1 MTDSKFFRQ
10 YLDILNEG
18 PPPGIG
24 PNAPL
29 KPGPLPD
36 RPGYTK
42 TIIPDGPQ
50 KGWTRY
56 QKIGSKS
63 RAEYEK
69 AMADFKAMQNDP
81 EYQQRVAA
89 SLNKPKVEVTGRVP
103 GQDFTVSNLEILK
116 NLVDPEAI
124 ARFKKQEQEFGQAP
138 MSQDEVKKDILPMIT
153 HMDDPQGTALIAL
166 NTGMAPGEVLKYI
179 PKDFSLAPA
188 QPTAGQPPAAQS
200 QPVQQR

>member
-1 MTDSKFFRQ
+1 MTNNTFFRY

-29 KPGPLPD
+29 KPGPAPD

-56 QKIGSKS
+56 QKIGTKS
-63 RAEYEK
+63 RDEYEK
-69 AMADFKAMQNDP
+69 AMADFRAQNSTTMG
-81 EYQQRVAA
+81 QIGNA
-89 SLNKPKVEVTGRVP
+89 PKVAVTGRVP

-116 NLVDPEAI
+116 TLVDPEAI

-138 MSQDEVKKDILPMIT
+138 MSQDEVKKDLLPMIT
-153 HMDDPQGTALIAL
+153 HFDDPQGTALIAL

-188 QPTAGQPPAAQS
+188 QPAAGQPPAAQPPA
-200 QPVQQR
+200 Q

>member
-1 MTDSKFFRQ
+1 MTDPKFFRQ

-29 KPGPLPD
+29 KPGPAPD

-56 QKIGSKS
+56 QKIGTKS
-63 RAEYEK
+63 RDEYQKIMSDWK
-69 AMADFKAMQNDP
+69 AKQNDP
-81 EYQQRVAA
+81 EYQRQIAA

-116 NLVDPEAI
+116 NLVDPQAI
-124 ARFKKQEQEFGQAP
+124 ERFKKQEQEFGQAP
-138 MSQDEVKKDILPMIT
+138 MSQDEVKKYLLPMIT
-153 HMDDPQGTALIAL
+153 HFDDPQGTALIAL
-166 NTGMAPGEVLKYI
+166 NTGMAPGEVLKFI

-188 QPTAGQPPAAQS
+188 GQPPAAQPPAT
-200 QPVQQR
+200 QPPAQ